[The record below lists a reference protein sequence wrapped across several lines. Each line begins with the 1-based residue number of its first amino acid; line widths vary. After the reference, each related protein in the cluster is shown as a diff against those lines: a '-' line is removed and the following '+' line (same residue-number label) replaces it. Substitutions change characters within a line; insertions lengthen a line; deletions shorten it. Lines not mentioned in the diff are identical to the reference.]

1 MEEIML
7 EDQISKDYVQAM
19 KDRNKMASV
28 TLGFLRAQLKNVHI
42 DKKIDKLEDAE
53 VISVI
58 KKQIKQRQDSIEQF
72 TAGKRQD
79 LVDKEVAELAVLK
92 KYLPEELSKE
102 QVKAAVEEAVKQVGA
117 SSMKDMGAV
126 MRIAIEKTQGK
137 ADNKVVSE
145 TVKEILSKL

>member
-1 MEEIML
+1 ML